1 MARKTWKY
9 KNKRLPV
16 KTSNYTS
23 TYDKTREEKLKEL
36 ARKTGQVNK
45 RLRAIKREFGSLGW
59 AGETIKDKT
68 EYYLVNTWRN
78 YEKRIGIRFNKN
90 TITDEQID
98 ATLAYMNNFLKSKS
112 ATVRGVKRI
121 MTKQQESLKQTLS
134 TDDKELTIEESKSL
148 YKLFDDKDY
157 NYITKFIPE
166 SDLFVLLQ
174 DAKENKDTE
183 EQYFKRVENYIT
195 IGEDDDL
202 REALLNLYNRW
213 VL

>member
-16 KTSNYTS
+16 KTSNYSS
-23 TYDKTREEKLKEL
+23 TYDKTREEKLREL
-36 ARKTGQVNK
+36 TRKAGQVNK

-98 ATLAYMNNFLKSKS
+98 ATLSYMNNFLKSKS
-112 ATVRGVKRI
+112 ATVKGVKRI
-121 MTKQQESLKQTLS
+121 MAKQQESLRQTLS

-183 EQYFKRVENYIT
+183 EQYLKRVENYIT

-202 REALLNLYNRW
+202 KEALLNLYNRW